1 MNESKS
7 TGKKKVKV
15 IARMT
20 IVKRGS
26 AKRLIVEVHEDAS
39 FHQFYRWYSQEGRK
53 HKRFIRGS
61 QRNDGL
67 PFTRAQNQPG
77 LDVLAE
83 RQQSFNKDIE
93 NVTIKVFQKRIYNHL
108 LNCRP
113 DELGNGMPIFNTQGL
128 RAAMPERFPAT
139 YTTLQKR
146 MNIMTGAA
154 G

>member
-1 MNESKS
+1 MNE
-7 TGKKKVKV
+7 GKKKIKV
-15 IARMT
+15 VARMT

-26 AKRLIVEVHEDAS
+26 SKRLIVEIHEDAT

-67 PFTRAQNQPG
+67 QFARAQNTPG

-93 NVTIKVFQKRIYNHL
+93 KVTIKIMQKRIYNRL
-108 LNCRP
+108 LNCAP
-113 DELGNGMPIFNTQGL
+113 DALGNGMPVATCHNL
-128 RAAMPERFPAT
+128 RPKAPERLPTT

-146 MNIMTGAA
+146 MNILTGAS

>member
-1 MNESKS
+1 MN
-7 TGKKKVKV
+7 GKKVKV
-15 IARMT
+15 VARMT

-26 AKRLIVEVHEDAS
+26 SKRLIVEIHEDAS

-53 HKRFIRGS
+53 HKRFMRSS

-67 PFTRAQNQPG
+67 PFTRAQSRPG

-93 NVTIKVFQKRIYNHL
+93 NVTIKIFQKRTYNRL

-113 DELGNGMPIFNTQGL
+113 DELGKGMPEAPSQNL
-128 RAAMPERFPAT
+128 RPSVPERLHST

-146 MNIMTGAA
+146 MNIMTGVA

>member
-1 MNESKS
+1 MNE
-7 TGKKKVKV
+7 GKNKVKV

-20 IVKRGS
+20 IVKRGT
-26 AKRLIVEVHEDAS
+26 AKRLIVEIHEDAS

-53 HKRFIRGS
+53 HKRFIRFS

-67 PFTRAQNQPG
+67 IFTHAQNQSG

-93 NVTIKVFQKRIYNHL
+93 KVTIKIFQKRIYKHL
-108 LNCRP
+108 LTCAP
-113 DELGNGMPIFNTQGL
+113 DQLTDGLPTTQSHGL
-128 RAAMPERFPAT
+128 RAVAPARLPAT

-146 MNIMTGAA
+146 MDIMTGVAR
-154 G
+154 

>member
-1 MNESKS
+1 MNE
-7 TGKKKVKV
+7 GKKKIKV
-15 IARMT
+15 VARMT

-26 AKRLIVEVHEDAS
+26 SKRMIVEIHEDAS
-39 FHQFYRWYSQEGRK
+39 FHQFYRWYMQEGRK
-53 HKRFIRGS
+53 HKRFVRGS

-93 NVTIKVFQKRIYNHL
+93 KVTIKIFQKRIYNHL

-113 DELGNGMPIFNTQGL
+113 DELGNGMPTAHHQNL
-128 RAAMPERFPAT
+128 RPAAPERLPAT

>member
-1 MNESKS
+1 MSE
-7 TGKKKVKV
+7 KKTKVV
-15 IARMT
+15 ARMT

-26 AKRLIVEVHEDAS
+26 SKRLIVEIHENAS

-53 HKRFIRGS
+53 HKRFMRSS

-67 PFTRAQNQPG
+67 PFTRAQSQPG

-93 NVTIKVFQKRIYNHL
+93 TVVIKIFQKRIYNRL
-108 LNCRP
+108 LTCSPDQLANGLPASHSQNLRP
-113 DELGNGMPIFNTQGL
+113 SV
-128 RAAMPERFPAT
+128 PERLPAT

-146 MNIMTGAA
+146 MNIMTGVA